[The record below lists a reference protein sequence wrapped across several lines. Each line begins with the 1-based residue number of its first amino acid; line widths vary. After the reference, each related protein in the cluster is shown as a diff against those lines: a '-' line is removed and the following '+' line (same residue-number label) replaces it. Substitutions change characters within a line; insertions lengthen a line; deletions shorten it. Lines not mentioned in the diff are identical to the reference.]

1 MAEKLAIEGGSPVR
15 AKKWP
20 EMWPGGLSYGEEE
33 AKAVYEVA
41 KAQSPFR
48 WYGVKLQHKVD
59 QLEKAYAEFTGT
71 RYALAVGSGSTA
83 LTVALAALGVGPG
96 TEVIIPSFMWI
107 SDVNSVVWLRAIP
120 IIAEINDTLNL
131 DPEDLEKK
139 ITPRTKAI
147 IAIHMV
153 GSAADMDAIN
163 KVAAKH
169 NIPVLED
176 CSQAT
181 GATIGGRTVGSMS
194 AIGTASFQ
202 YNKNMTVGEGGMIT
216 TDDENLFRLSGCFA
230 DVGFERDETGV
241 SKPKDSPY
249 ESFGIGTRM
258 DELRGAAALE
268 QLKKLPQICDSMRR
282 SQQRIWDGIKDIPAL
297 KPRRLVDKDG
307 DSGAWVIWF
316 NETPELAQ
324 KFRDAVSAEGVP
336 AWPAHGGVHQF
347 RKITTLLKKKAVTSG
362 GCPWDCPLNK
372 GSKMDYKPDDTPK
385 SNALL
390 DRVVTIPVPPTLTEE
405 DADDAIA
412 AIRKAAQALL

>member
-1 MAEKLAIEGGSPVR
+1 MAEKLAIEGGNPVR
-15 AKKWP
+15 TKKWP
-20 EMWPGGLSYGEEE
+20 DMWPGGLSYGEEE

-48 WYGVKLQHKVD
+48 WYGVKLLNKTN
-59 QLEKAYAEFTGT
+59 QLEKKYAEFTGT
-71 RYALAVGSGSTA
+71 KYALAVGSGSTA
-83 LTVALAALGVGPG
+83 LTVALAALDVGPG

-131 DPEDLEKK
+131 DPDDLEKK
-139 ITPRTKAI
+139 ITRRTKAI

-153 GSAADMDAIN
+153 GSVADMDAIN
-163 KVAAKH
+163 KVAKKH

-181 GATIGGRTVGSMS
+181 GAALNGRRVGSM
-194 AIGTASFQ
+194 ATIGTASFQ
-202 YNKNMTVGEGGMIT
+202 YNKNMTTGEGGMIT
-216 TDDENLFRLSGCFA
+216 TNDENLFRLSGSFA

-241 SKPKDSPY
+241 SRPKDSPF
-249 ESFGIGTRM
+249 ESFGIGTRI
-258 DELRGAAALE
+258 DELRAAAAIE
-268 QLKKLPQICDSMRR
+268 QLKKLPKICDLMRR
-282 SQQRIWDGIKDIPAL
+282 SQQRIWDGIKDISAL
-297 KPRRLVDKDG
+297 KPRRLLDKDG

-324 KFRDAVSAEGVP
+324 KFRDAISAEGVP
-336 AWPAHGGVHQF
+336 AWPVHGGVHQF
-347 RKITTLLKKKAVTSG
+347 RKMTTLLKKKAVTTG

-372 GSKMDYKPDDTPK
+372 ESKTDYKPDDTPE

-390 DRVVTIPVPPTLTEE
+390 DRVVTIPVPPTLSEK
-405 DADDAIA
+405 DVDDAIA
-412 AIRKAAQALL
+412 ASRKVAEALL